1 MNNKSAFL
9 TVKLGAKVNS
19 RSEHFW
25 IYFSCNE
32 PVGQPAAT
40 FVFCQNVTVFCDN
53 LTRVPWELAKKAR
66 VTRHAAIPF
75 SKETTSIRPQPISP
89 SSSVPGELSSS

>member
-25 IYFSCNE
+25 VYFPCNE

-40 FVFCQNVTVFCDN
+40 FVVF
-53 LTRVPWELAKKAR
+53 
-66 VTRHAAIPF
+66 F
-75 SKETTSIRPQPISP
+75 SECYRF
-89 SSSVPGELSSS
+89 L